1 MDTSKPIVTRRSID
15 DVDAMATA
23 VADGHRAEY
32 VQMERG
38 AFGCR
43 WSVVS
48 TPDVVLQ
55 FAHEGIAIARRLRIA
70 ENRWA
75 IVLPLSV
82 PDTARWDARPVKRD
96 EMIVCGPTAECY
108 AFDPG
113 GTSFVL
119 ISMPAHSAAA
129 AVVQDVLHDG
139 AATKTMR
146 PSARDARTLQHRLRA
161 IAESVERAGVVD
173 GPQLV
178 AGIDGAMAECLMRAV
193 PSDWHTKERLR
204 SSQIVRCAEA
214 FFRQHVD
221 ESITIAQLSSI
232 AGVSER
238 GLRNAFY
245 DVYQT
250 SPKRYLR
257 QWRLHR
263 VRHVLRATRSSVESV
278 TAVATR
284 HGLYELGRFAV
295 EYRELFGEPPSHT
308 LYRARSQ
315 QAAPAYVA

>member
-1 MDTSKPIVTRRSID
+1 MDTSLPVVSCRLID

-23 VADGHRAEY
+23 IADGHQAEY

-38 AFGCR
+38 AFSCR

-55 FAHEGIAIARRLRIA
+55 FAHEAIANARRLRIA
-70 ENRWA
+70 ANRWA
-75 IVLPLSV
+75 IVVPLTV

-96 EMIVCGPTAECY
+96 EVIVCAPAAESY

-119 ISMPAHSAAA
+119 VSVAAA
-129 AVVQDVLHDG
+129 SATAAVIRDLLQDG
-139 AATKTMR
+139 AATRAVR
-146 PSARDARTLQHRLRA
+146 PSARDARPFLRRLRA
-161 IAESVERAGVVD
+161 LGALAERAGSVVE
-173 GPQLV
+173 PLLV
-178 AGIDGAMAECLMRAV
+178 ADLDTAMAGCLMRAV
-193 PSDWHTKERLR
+193 PADWHSRERLR
-204 SSQIVRCAEA
+204 SRQIVKSAET

-221 ESITIAQLSSI
+221 EPITIAQLADI
-232 AGVSER
+232 AGISER
-238 GLRNAFY
+238 GLRNAFH

-263 VRHVLRATRSSVESV
+263 VRHVLRATSTQAESV
-278 TAVATR
+278 TDVATR

-295 EYRELFGEPPSHT
+295 EYRALFGEPPSHT

-315 QAAPAYVA
+315 HSSRAYVA

>member
-1 MDTSKPIVTRRSID
+1 MDTLLPLVSCRSID

-23 VADGHRAEY
+23 IADGHQAEY

-38 AFGCR
+38 AFSCR

-55 FAHEGIAIARRLRIA
+55 FAHEKIAIARRLRIA
-70 ENRWA
+70 ATRCA
-75 IVLPLSV
+75 IVVPLSV
-82 PDTARWDARPVKRD
+82 SDTSRWDARPVKRD
-96 EMIVCGPTAECY
+96 EMIVCGPAAESY

-119 ISMPAHSAAA
+119 ISVPARTATA
-129 AVVQDVLHDG
+129 AVVRDLLQDG
-139 AATKTMR
+139 AATRAAR
-146 PSARDARTLQHRLRA
+146 PCARDARPLLRRLRA
-161 IAESVERAGVVD
+161 VVALAERTGAVD
-173 GPQLV
+173 DPLLV
-178 AGIDGAMAECLMRAV
+178 ADIDTAIAGCLMRAV
-193 PSDWHTKERLR
+193 PADWHSRERFR
-204 SSQIVRCAEA
+204 SSQIVKSAEA

-221 ESITIAQLSSI
+221 EPITIAQLASI

-238 GLRNAFY
+238 GLRNAFH

-263 VRHVLRATRSSVESV
+263 VRHVLRATSSEAESV
-278 TAVATR
+278 TDVATR

-295 EYRELFGEPPSHT
+295 EYRALFGEPPSHT

-315 QAAPAYVA
+315 HASRACVA

>member
-1 MDTSKPIVTRRSID
+1 
-15 DVDAMATA
+15 
-23 VADGHRAEY
+23 
-32 VQMERG
+32 
-38 AFGCR
+38 
-43 WSVVS
+43 
-48 TPDVVLQ
+48 
-55 FAHEGIAIARRLRIA
+55 
-70 ENRWA
+70 
-75 IVLPLSV
+75 
-82 PDTARWDARPVKRD
+82 
-96 EMIVCGPTAECY
+96 
-108 AFDPG
+108 
-113 GTSFVL
+113 
-119 ISMPAHSAAA
+119 
-129 AVVQDVLHDG
+129 
-139 AATKTMR
+139 
-146 PSARDARTLQHRLRA
+146 
-161 IAESVERAGVVD
+161 
-173 GPQLV
+173 V

>member
-1 MDTSKPIVTRRSID
+1 MDTSVPVVSCRLID
-15 DVDAMATA
+15 DVDAMAT
-23 VADGHRAEY
+23 VIADGHQAEY

-43 WSVVS
+43 WSVIS
-48 TPDVVLQ
+48 SPGVVLQ
-55 FAHEGIAIARRLRIA
+55 FAHEGIANARRLRVA
-70 ENRWA
+70 ANRWA
-75 IVLPLSV
+75 IVVPLNV
-82 PDTARWDARPVKRD
+82 ADTARWDARPVKHD
-96 EMIVCGPTAECY
+96 EMIVCGPASESY

-113 GTSFVL
+113 GTSFAL
-119 ISMPAHSAAA
+119 ISVPARSSTAAA
-129 AVVQDVLHDG
+129 ARDLMHDD
-139 AATKTMR
+139 AATRTVR
-146 PSARDARTLQHRLRA
+146 PSARDARSLHHRLRA
-161 IAESVERAGVVD
+161 IDAAVERAGAVAD
-173 GPQLV
+173 PRLV
-178 AGIDGAMAECLMRAV
+178 AGIDAAMAECLTRAV
-193 PSDWHTKERLR
+193 LSDWHTKERLR
-204 SSQIVRCAEA
+204 SSQIVKCAEA

-221 ESITIAQLSSI
+221 ESISIAQLSAI

-263 VRHVLRATRSSVESV
+263 VRHALRATSSSLESV

-295 EYRELFGEPPSHT
+295 EYRALFGEPPSHT

-315 QAAPAYVA
+315 NASGACLA

>member
-1 MDTSKPIVTRRSID
+1 MP
-15 DVDAMATA
+15 TA
-23 VADGHRAEY
+23 IADGHQAEY

-38 AFGCR
+38 AFRCR
-43 WSVVS
+43 WNVVS

-70 ENRWA
+70 ANRCA
-75 IVLPLSV
+75 IVVPLSV

-96 EMIVCGPTAECY
+96 EMIVCGPAAEVY

-119 ISMPAHSAAA
+119 ISMPAHSATA
-129 AVVQDVLHDG
+129 AVVKDLLHDG
-139 AATKTMR
+139 AATRTLR
-146 PSARDARTLQHRLRA
+146 PCARDARALQHRLRA
-161 IAESVERAGVVD
+161 IAAAVEAGIVVD
-173 GPQLV
+173 GPLLA
-178 AGIDGAMAECLMRAV
+178 AGLDRAMAEWLMRTV

-204 SSQIVRCAEA
+204 SSEIVRCAEA

-263 VRHVLRATRSSVESV
+263 VRHALRASRSSVESV

-315 QAAPAYVA
+315 QASAARVA